1 MEKIEAA
8 TTRGRDG
15 KGIEFVRTFTNNVR
29 MKTKAA
35 RVKKTYNL
43 PPDLIARVKK
53 VFKVKTETEA
63 IVLALQEMIFMDEL
77 ERALRGV
84 SGKFPDFKPLR

>member
-1 MEKIEAA
+1 MEKIES
-8 TTRGRDG
+8 TTVPGRDG
-15 KGIEFVRTFTNNVR
+15 TGIELVRTFTNNVR
-29 MKTKAA
+29 MKTKAP

-77 ERALRGV
+77 ERASRKF
-84 SGKFPDFKPLR
+84 SGKIPDFRPLR